1 MEYIDIDNRDKNPSY
16 DDIFEAFRI
25 IGHNLDQKYYW
36 SNGDE
41 VTDSN
46 KVSYLGELMSY
57 IKDEELLNGA
67 IDYFKNMNFVVD
79 IGLDSEEEI
88 NMNLLCY
95 ADSDFDKL
103 INKFPTDY
111 FSNIDLIKIKAIVYS
126 LFVRYDI
133 LITDYSFI
141 NLNWERFPILIT
153 LNDRIIEHN
162 FPNVIDSIDRNGMI
176 KYVND
181 IKELPIIEQI
191 TSIHNAINV
200 CIDINHKNN
209 SNSQSNS
216 IEYLKKT
223 LKNLVSMSKSV
234 ATEPKPPTPPED
246 KQSDVIE
253 DDKGIEENNY
263 LISTIEDFLEPI
275 FELMSESDYTILVNS
290 LKTYFDTEAFP
301 ILTKQITIT
310 GRPNKKAIGWILNRI
325 FESQGKGVELPLL
338 HFSKNNIS
346 LFKDVDFDE
355 TNYLRS
361 NLYNYFVTKT
371 KYQSKKT

>member
-57 IKDEELLNGA
+57 IEDEELLNGA

-103 INKFPTDY
+103 INKFPKDY
-111 FSNIDLIKIKAIVYS
+111 FSNIELIKIKAIVYS

-162 FPNVIDSIDRNGMI
+162 FYNVIDSIDRNGMI
-176 KYVND
+176 KYIND
-181 IKELPIIEQI
+181 IKKSPINEQI
-191 TSIHNAINV
+191 ASIHNAISV

-209 SNSQSNS
+209 SNAQSNS
-216 IEYLKKT
+216 IEYLEKT
-223 LKNLVSMSKSV
+223 LKNLISMSKSA
-234 ATEPKPPTPPED
+234 ATEPQPPTPSQKNQSKVKESPFSVLEWATIFYYADSCKYFNQKNKAENQSFFID
-246 KQSDVIE
+246 KHSITTSKKSFKNKVIE
-253 DDKGIEENNY
+253 
-263 LISTIEDFLEPI
+263 
-275 FELMSESDYTILVNS
+275 
-290 LKTYFDTEAFP
+290 A
-301 ILTKQITIT
+301 
-310 GRPNKKAIGWILNRI
+310 NKSI
-325 FESQGKGVELPLL
+325 
-338 HFSKNNIS
+338 NNIQ
-346 LFKDVDFDE
+346 
-355 TNYLRS
+355 NYSIEKL
-361 NLYNYFVTKT
+361 NKILPFVKENYRNGVAKIENDKEYLKINDKNDTD
-371 KYQSKKT
+371 Y